1 MKCTH
6 CGSTSFRVSRF
17 RKSDI
22 PRLLLFQF
30 PVRCRQCRERSFA
43 GIMFA
48 LNLRQASKARH
59 REVPHR
65 RRTESTQAETHRE

>member
-1 MKCTH
+1 MKCPV

-17 RKSDI
+17 RMADI
-22 PRLLLFQF
+22 PPLLFFQY
-30 PVRCRQCRERSFA
+30 PIRCRQCRERSFA

-59 REVPHR
+59 LEEPHR
-65 RRTESTQAETHRE
+65 QRAAPTTTDHG

>member
-1 MKCTH
+1 MKCIL
-6 CGSTSFRVSRF
+6 CGSTSFRVSRL

-30 PVRCRQCRERSFA
+30 PIRCRQCRERSFA

-59 REVPHR
+59 LEEPTR
-65 RRTESTQAETHRE
+65 RRTGSAPTDTQD

>member
-1 MKCTH
+1 MKCSL
-6 CGSTSFRVSRF
+6 CGSTNFRVSRF
-17 RKSDI
+17 RKSDV

-30 PVRCRQCRERSFA
+30 PVRCRQCRERSFS

-59 REVPHR
+59 LEEPRR
-65 RRTESTQAETHRE
+65 RRTGSTPTETHRD